1 MGKQLGSLIIMIV
14 VLTGCQST
22 GVTPDLFEEGN
33 SSLPASWTI
42 EESKSPSLTETP
54 GLDVDEIP
62 SPPPDFLPPSL
73 SPSPKAHPTQLA
85 FTYQALPDLKSGKY
99 VSIQQIKM
107 ATTEKGWAIG
117 GQNDE
122 FHYILFSLDGGHSW
136 QDRTPPILVPSEFQR
151 NIDNIIAHFY
161 DENTAWAL
169 IDITKDNLND
179 SNYLVWRTEDR
190 GLTWIPSDPLP
201 FPLGQ
206 FYANPGGFSFI
217 TPEIGWL
224 WIQTELSH
232 LHDFSYLFSTR
243 DGGATWKLIN
253 RPGNGMIEVYLNTGM
268 AFANENNGWITKD
281 SLGGGLGPFIEQTRD
296 GGKTWETIYLPRPD
310 GNSWEENPQSC
321 QTIKP
326 TFTSSQ
332 TGLLLAQCFLY
343 DADTQS
349 FNMDNPNTYIF
360 ATSDWGES
368 WQAALLPSPVDE
380 LVFIDFLTGFAL
392 GKDHYQSNNGGANW
406 TRIKT
411 VTWQGQF
418 SFISAKEGWVV
429 ARRDGDIALLSTIDG
444 GLTYQL
450 ITPILNP

>member
-1 MGKQLGSLIIMIV
+1 MGKQLGLLIIMIV
-14 VLTGCQST
+14 VLTGCQSA

-42 EESKSPSLTETP
+42 EVSYSPSLTETP

-62 SPPPDFLPPSL
+62 SPTPDFLPPSL
-73 SPSPKAHPTQLA
+73 SPSPEAHPTQLA
-85 FTYQALPDLKSGKY
+85 FTYQALPDLKSGNY

-161 DENTAWAL
+161 DENTAWVL
-169 IDITKDNLND
+169 IDITKDSLND
-179 SNYLVWRTEDR
+179 SNYLVWRTKDS

-206 FYANPGGFSFI
+206 IYANPGGFSFI

-224 WIQTELSH
+224 WVQTELSH
-232 LHDFSYLFSTR
+232 MHDFSYLFSTR
-243 DGGATWKLIN
+243 DGGANWKLIN
-253 RPGNGMIEVYLNTGM
+253 RPGNSMIEVYLNTGM
-268 AFANENNGWITKD
+268 AFANENDGWVTKD

-296 GGKTWETIYLPRPD
+296 GGKTWEVIFLPHPD

-326 TFTSSQ
+326 TFTSSL
-332 TGLLLAQCFLY
+332 TGLHLAKFFLY
-343 DADTQS
+343 YADNQT
-349 FNMDNPNTYIF
+349 FNMYNTNTYIF
-360 ATSDWGES
+360 ATRDWGES
-368 WQAALLPSPVDE
+368 WQAAVLPSPVDE

-392 GKDHYQSNNGGANW
+392 GKDHYQSNNGGADW

-418 SFISAKEGWVV
+418 SFISAKEGWAV
-429 ARRDGDIALLSTIDG
+429 ARRDGDIALVHTIDG
-444 GLTYQL
+444 GLIYQT
-450 ITPILNP
+450 ITPIVIP